1 MLYFCGQ
8 TLFEL
13 DNDIVYPYRHSYRI
27 VSPHVHS
34 VVNRSPRDNFSIM
47 LCKVLA
53 LLLFAACVCAYEDC
67 GSKDGS
73 IVSVTVSNCSNDKK
87 CILKRNT
94 NASIEIG
101 FTTNDDSD
109 VLTSVVHGVI
119 LGVPFPFDI
128 PNPDGCKDSGVSC
141 PISAGQ
147 TYNYKASLP
156 VLATYPRV
164 TVDVK
169 WELKDKDGN
178 DVVCVLIPSQIK

>member
-67 GSKDGS
+67 GKLSHFFFLIRESLILDVFSNLS
-73 IVSVTVSNCSNDKK
+73 ILMYKCAQTFYTTEKK
-87 CILKRNT
+87 TSQRKRKHLFFIYSLLFHEETIVIIIL
-94 NASIEIG
+94 
-101 FTTNDDSD
+101 
-109 VLTSVVHGVI
+109 
-119 LGVPFPFDI
+119 
-128 PNPDGCKDSGVSC
+128 
-141 PISAGQ
+141 
-147 TYNYKASLP
+147 
-156 VLATYPRV
+156 
-164 TVDVK
+164 
-169 WELKDKDGN
+169 
-178 DVVCVLIPSQIK
+178 LIIITW